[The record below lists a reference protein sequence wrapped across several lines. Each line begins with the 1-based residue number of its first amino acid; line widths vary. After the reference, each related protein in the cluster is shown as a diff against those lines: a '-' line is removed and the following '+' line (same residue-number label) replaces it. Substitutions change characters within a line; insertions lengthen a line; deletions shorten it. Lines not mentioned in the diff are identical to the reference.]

1 MGSNGRE
8 LRIDHIESQ
17 LGTIGGERFE
27 RRAGVV
33 ELAFT
38 VERKRGVIAIQLV
51 SLRQRQRFAERL
63 IDRHWCLSTFD
74 AH

>member
-1 MGSNGRE
+1 
-8 LRIDHIESQ
+8 

-38 VERKRGVIAIQLV
+38 AERKRGVIAIQLV
-51 SLRQRQRFAERL
+51 ARPGSALRRAADRSSLVSL
-63 IDRHWCLSTFD
+63 YL
-74 AH
+74 